1 MLLDAMGTLIT
12 LDPPAPLLAAALAA
26 EGHHHSVD
34 RVGLALRDEI
44 AHYRRHHLRG
54 ADAAGLAELHDE
66 CVAVLAAGLGPDV
79 PPRARLRELLLSS
92 LRYRALP
99 DARPALDALRADGV
113 ALAVVSDW
121 DHTLPRVLAGVGLA
135 DAFDAVVTSAS
146 VGAAKPDPAPF
157 RAALARLGVD
167 PDAAVHCGDDP
178 VRDGEGAAAAG
189 VRPLLIDRSANPSGG
204 PIPVLTTLGQVRTY
218 VVRAPGPG

>member
-34 RVGLALRDEI
+34 RVALALRDEI

-92 LRYRALP
+92 LP
-99 DARPALDALRADGV
+99 
-113 ALAVVSDW
+113 
-121 DHTLPRVLAGVGLA
+121 
-135 DAFDAVVTSAS
+135 SAPTAS
-146 VGAAKPDPAPF
+146 
-157 RAALARLGVD
+157 
-167 PDAAVHCGDDP
+167 
-178 VRDGEGAAAAG
+178 
-189 VRPLLIDRSANPSGG
+189 PS
-204 PIPVLTTLGQVRTY
+204 PW
-218 VVRAPGPG
+218 